1 MITKVIKSDG
11 SEVVFDPE
19 RLNKAAIFGDD
30 GNGNWS
36 HIALDAYR
44 RLYDGCTTK
53 EVNQAIIDACISR
66 KDEAHARM
74 AGRVLVGQIYKEA
87 FGGFTKIPSLPNFY
101 HRMVDSGYWEDMKY
115 TGLELTA
122 LEAVIDHSKDLSYG
136 YAVLK
141 QFRDKYGIKD
151 AVNDILFESPQMMF
165 MGMAMAVMKNMPK
178 ARRIKDVTKLY
189 TYLSDLKINAPTP
202 YLNGLRTGK
211 TGYAS
216 CCVIK
221 ADDTAKSIGVARE
234 VAYTMTVNQAGIGYY
249 LASRSIGDGVRGNTI
264 KHMGKLPYYR
274 GIDAGVKE
282 NRQQSRGGSATV
294 SFLALD
300 PQIDELIRLRNPMT
314 VTSKR
319 INTMDYSVGINKSFV
334 NRVAKNLD
342 WMLVSYKDAPQLHDG
357 MFTMTMEEFDS
368 EVDKIAKD
376 ASIPKTWIKARDLAI
391 EIITQRTET
400 GRLYV
405 YWTDEMNR
413 HTPFKEIIYSSNLCV
428 APETEIL
435 TKDGYQTISDLK
447 DRSVEVWNGEEWS
460 EVVIRKTGSD
470 QKLITVV
477 TDSGQE
483 LVCTPY
489 HKFYIQEGFVGK
501 GRVIEKRAIDL
512 QPGDKLVK
520 FTLSQVVH
528 GSKVLDL
535 AYENGF
541 YSGDGCEVSEN
552 RKLVYLYGGKKHLL
566 SRFRGEFK
574 ISTQELQDRHT
585 LVYKDNLKTKFFVPS
600 SEYTL
605 DSRLEWLAGYLDAD
619 GCVYRNGDNQQL
631 TCASVNKNFL
641 VKIQRLLQE
650 VGVHSKIVLASKSG
664 PQLLPLNNGSGDYGV
679 FNTKDAF
686 RLLISSTETQKLLEM
701 GLKLYRL
708 VLVKHKPNRNAG
720 HFVRIVGIKD
730 DGRRDDTYCFSEPK
744 RHMGVFNGLLTG
756 QCQEISLPTKGYSD
770 MRNLFKYDAEDGE
783 VALCFLASL
792 VAGRVKPEEYEDVA
806 YYTVLMID
814 NVMDIMTYPY
824 ENMESTVKK
833 RRSIGVGIT
842 NVAHYIATHR
852 VPYGSPESK
861 QLVHDLAEL
870 HSYSLHK
877 ASLRLA
883 KERGVCEWI
892 GKTKYPSG
900 WLPIDTYNK
909 AIDSVV
915 KDPTLKQDWESLRKE
930 IIDFGGIRNSV
941 LEAYMPNESSSLA
954 TNTTNGIYPVR
965 DHVIFK
971 KSPQGQVLFIVPDYE
986 ELKDYYT
993 SAWDTPTNDMI
1004 DIYALFQKFTG
1015 QTISAD
1021 LYLDYTKQKDGKISM
1036 KEQLGYLIKATKVG
1050 MKTWYYLNSKVGA
1063 GDSLTAELHAKRQ
1076 AEEETKKNYPL
1087 IADSSVEDP
1096 YCESCA
1102 L

>member
-36 HIALDAYR
+36 HIALDAYK

-178 ARRIKDVTKLY
+178 ARRVKDVTKLY

-413 HTPFKEIIYSSNLCV
+413 HTPFKEIIYSSNLC
-428 APETEIL
+428 
-435 TKDGYQTISDLK
+435 
-447 DRSVEVWNGEEWS
+447 
-460 EVVIRKTGSD
+460 
-470 QKLITVV
+470 
-477 TDSGQE
+477 
-483 LVCTPY
+483 C
-489 HKFYIQEGFVGK
+489 
-501 GRVIEKRAIDL
+501 
-512 QPGDKLVK
+512 
-520 FTLSQVVH
+520 
-528 GSKVLDL
+528 
-535 AYENGF
+535 
-541 YSGDGCEVSEN
+541 
-552 RKLVYLYGGKKHLL
+552 
-566 SRFRGEFK
+566 
-574 ISTQELQDRHT
+574 
-585 LVYKDNLKTKFFVPS
+585 
-600 SEYTL
+600 
-605 DSRLEWLAGYLDAD
+605 
-619 GCVYRNGDNQQL
+619 
-631 TCASVNKNFL
+631 
-641 VKIQRLLQE
+641 
-650 VGVHSKIVLASKSG
+650 
-664 PQLLPLNNGSGDYGV
+664 
-679 FNTKDAF
+679 
-686 RLLISSTETQKLLEM
+686 
-701 GLKLYRL
+701 
-708 VLVKHKPNRNAG
+708 
-720 HFVRIVGIKD
+720 
-730 DGRRDDTYCFSEPK
+730 
-744 RHMGVFNGLLTG
+744 
-756 QCQEISLPTKGYSD
+756 EISLPTKGYSD

-792 VAGRVKPEEYEDVA
+792 VAGRVKQEEYEDVA

-930 IIDFGGIRNSV
+930 IVDFGGIRNSV

-986 ELKDYYT
+986 KLKDYYT
-993 SAWDTPTNDMI
+993 SAWDTPTNDLI

-1063 GDSLTAELHAKRQ
+1063 GDSLTAELHAKKQ

>member
-36 HIALDAYR
+36 HIALDAYK

-413 HTPFKEIIYSSNLCV
+413 HTPFKEIIYSSNLC
-428 APETEIL
+428 
-435 TKDGYQTISDLK
+435 
-447 DRSVEVWNGEEWS
+447 
-460 EVVIRKTGSD
+460 
-470 QKLITVV
+470 
-477 TDSGQE
+477 
-483 LVCTPY
+483 C
-489 HKFYIQEGFVGK
+489 
-501 GRVIEKRAIDL
+501 
-512 QPGDKLVK
+512 
-520 FTLSQVVH
+520 
-528 GSKVLDL
+528 
-535 AYENGF
+535 
-541 YSGDGCEVSEN
+541 
-552 RKLVYLYGGKKHLL
+552 
-566 SRFRGEFK
+566 
-574 ISTQELQDRHT
+574 
-585 LVYKDNLKTKFFVPS
+585 
-600 SEYTL
+600 
-605 DSRLEWLAGYLDAD
+605 
-619 GCVYRNGDNQQL
+619 
-631 TCASVNKNFL
+631 
-641 VKIQRLLQE
+641 
-650 VGVHSKIVLASKSG
+650 
-664 PQLLPLNNGSGDYGV
+664 
-679 FNTKDAF
+679 
-686 RLLISSTETQKLLEM
+686 
-701 GLKLYRL
+701 
-708 VLVKHKPNRNAG
+708 
-720 HFVRIVGIKD
+720 
-730 DGRRDDTYCFSEPK
+730 
-744 RHMGVFNGLLTG
+744 
-756 QCQEISLPTKGYSD
+756 EISLPTKGYSD
-770 MRNLFKYDAEDGE
+770 MRNLFKYDTEDGE

-792 VAGRVKPEEYEDVA
+792 VAGRVKQEEYEDVA

-909 AIDSVV
+909 TIDSVV

-930 IIDFGGIRNSV
+930 IVDFGGIRNSV

-993 SAWDTPTNDMI
+993 SAWDTPTNDLI

-1063 GDSLTAELHAKRQ
+1063 GDSLTAELHAKKQ

>member
-36 HIALDAYR
+36 HIALDAYK

-178 ARRIKDVTKLY
+178 DRRIKDVTKLY

-413 HTPFKEIIYSSNLCV
+413 HTPFKEIIYSSNLC
-428 APETEIL
+428 
-435 TKDGYQTISDLK
+435 
-447 DRSVEVWNGEEWS
+447 
-460 EVVIRKTGSD
+460 
-470 QKLITVV
+470 
-477 TDSGQE
+477 
-483 LVCTPY
+483 C
-489 HKFYIQEGFVGK
+489 
-501 GRVIEKRAIDL
+501 
-512 QPGDKLVK
+512 
-520 FTLSQVVH
+520 
-528 GSKVLDL
+528 
-535 AYENGF
+535 
-541 YSGDGCEVSEN
+541 
-552 RKLVYLYGGKKHLL
+552 
-566 SRFRGEFK
+566 
-574 ISTQELQDRHT
+574 
-585 LVYKDNLKTKFFVPS
+585 
-600 SEYTL
+600 
-605 DSRLEWLAGYLDAD
+605 
-619 GCVYRNGDNQQL
+619 
-631 TCASVNKNFL
+631 
-641 VKIQRLLQE
+641 
-650 VGVHSKIVLASKSG
+650 
-664 PQLLPLNNGSGDYGV
+664 
-679 FNTKDAF
+679 
-686 RLLISSTETQKLLEM
+686 
-701 GLKLYRL
+701 
-708 VLVKHKPNRNAG
+708 
-720 HFVRIVGIKD
+720 
-730 DGRRDDTYCFSEPK
+730 
-744 RHMGVFNGLLTG
+744 
-756 QCQEISLPTKGYSD
+756 EISLPTKGYSD

-792 VAGRVKPEEYEDVA
+792 VAGRVKQEEYEDVA

-883 KERGVCEWI
+883 KERGVCELI

-930 IIDFGGIRNSV
+930 IVDFGGIRNSV

-986 ELKDYYT
+986 KLKDYYT
-993 SAWDTPTNDMI
+993 SAWDTPTNDLI

-1015 QTISAD
+1015 QAISAD

-1063 GDSLTAELHAKRQ
+1063 GDSLTAELHAKKQ

>member
-36 HIALDAYR
+36 HIALDAYK

-178 ARRIKDVTKLY
+178 ARRVKDVTKLY

-413 HTPFKEIIYSSNLCV
+413 HTPFKEIIYSSNLC
-428 APETEIL
+428 
-435 TKDGYQTISDLK
+435 
-447 DRSVEVWNGEEWS
+447 
-460 EVVIRKTGSD
+460 
-470 QKLITVV
+470 
-477 TDSGQE
+477 
-483 LVCTPY
+483 C
-489 HKFYIQEGFVGK
+489 
-501 GRVIEKRAIDL
+501 
-512 QPGDKLVK
+512 
-520 FTLSQVVH
+520 
-528 GSKVLDL
+528 
-535 AYENGF
+535 
-541 YSGDGCEVSEN
+541 
-552 RKLVYLYGGKKHLL
+552 
-566 SRFRGEFK
+566 
-574 ISTQELQDRHT
+574 
-585 LVYKDNLKTKFFVPS
+585 
-600 SEYTL
+600 
-605 DSRLEWLAGYLDAD
+605 
-619 GCVYRNGDNQQL
+619 
-631 TCASVNKNFL
+631 
-641 VKIQRLLQE
+641 
-650 VGVHSKIVLASKSG
+650 
-664 PQLLPLNNGSGDYGV
+664 
-679 FNTKDAF
+679 
-686 RLLISSTETQKLLEM
+686 
-701 GLKLYRL
+701 
-708 VLVKHKPNRNAG
+708 
-720 HFVRIVGIKD
+720 
-730 DGRRDDTYCFSEPK
+730 
-744 RHMGVFNGLLTG
+744 
-756 QCQEISLPTKGYSD
+756 EISLPTKGYSD

-792 VAGRVKPEEYEDVA
+792 VAGRVKQEEYEDVA

-930 IIDFGGIRNSV
+930 IVDFGGIRNSV

-986 ELKDYYT
+986 KLKDYYT
-993 SAWDTPTNDMI
+993 SAWDTPTNDLI

-1015 QTISAD
+1015 QAISAD
-1021 LYLDYTKQKDGKISM
+1021 LYLDYTKHKDGKISM

-1063 GDSLTAELHAKRQ
+1063 GDSLTAELHAKKQ

>member
-413 HTPFKEIIYSSNLCV
+413 HTPFKEIIYSSNLC
-428 APETEIL
+428 
-435 TKDGYQTISDLK
+435 
-447 DRSVEVWNGEEWS
+447 
-460 EVVIRKTGSD
+460 
-470 QKLITVV
+470 
-477 TDSGQE
+477 
-483 LVCTPY
+483 C
-489 HKFYIQEGFVGK
+489 
-501 GRVIEKRAIDL
+501 
-512 QPGDKLVK
+512 
-520 FTLSQVVH
+520 
-528 GSKVLDL
+528 
-535 AYENGF
+535 
-541 YSGDGCEVSEN
+541 
-552 RKLVYLYGGKKHLL
+552 
-566 SRFRGEFK
+566 
-574 ISTQELQDRHT
+574 
-585 LVYKDNLKTKFFVPS
+585 
-600 SEYTL
+600 
-605 DSRLEWLAGYLDAD
+605 
-619 GCVYRNGDNQQL
+619 
-631 TCASVNKNFL
+631 
-641 VKIQRLLQE
+641 
-650 VGVHSKIVLASKSG
+650 
-664 PQLLPLNNGSGDYGV
+664 
-679 FNTKDAF
+679 
-686 RLLISSTETQKLLEM
+686 
-701 GLKLYRL
+701 
-708 VLVKHKPNRNAG
+708 
-720 HFVRIVGIKD
+720 
-730 DGRRDDTYCFSEPK
+730 
-744 RHMGVFNGLLTG
+744 
-756 QCQEISLPTKGYSD
+756 EISLPTKGYSD

-915 KDPTLKQDWESLRKE
+915 EDPTLKQDWESLRKE

>member
-36 HIALDAYR
+36 HIALDAYK

-53 EVNQAIIDACISR
+53 EVNQAIIDACTSR

-413 HTPFKEIIYSSNLCV
+413 HTPFKEIIYSSNLC
-428 APETEIL
+428 
-435 TKDGYQTISDLK
+435 
-447 DRSVEVWNGEEWS
+447 
-460 EVVIRKTGSD
+460 
-470 QKLITVV
+470 
-477 TDSGQE
+477 
-483 LVCTPY
+483 C
-489 HKFYIQEGFVGK
+489 
-501 GRVIEKRAIDL
+501 
-512 QPGDKLVK
+512 
-520 FTLSQVVH
+520 
-528 GSKVLDL
+528 
-535 AYENGF
+535 
-541 YSGDGCEVSEN
+541 
-552 RKLVYLYGGKKHLL
+552 
-566 SRFRGEFK
+566 
-574 ISTQELQDRHT
+574 
-585 LVYKDNLKTKFFVPS
+585 
-600 SEYTL
+600 
-605 DSRLEWLAGYLDAD
+605 
-619 GCVYRNGDNQQL
+619 
-631 TCASVNKNFL
+631 
-641 VKIQRLLQE
+641 
-650 VGVHSKIVLASKSG
+650 
-664 PQLLPLNNGSGDYGV
+664 
-679 FNTKDAF
+679 
-686 RLLISSTETQKLLEM
+686 
-701 GLKLYRL
+701 
-708 VLVKHKPNRNAG
+708 
-720 HFVRIVGIKD
+720 
-730 DGRRDDTYCFSEPK
+730 
-744 RHMGVFNGLLTG
+744 
-756 QCQEISLPTKGYSD
+756 EISLPTKGYSD

-792 VAGRVKPEEYEDVA
+792 VAGRVKQEEYEDVA

-930 IIDFGGIRNSV
+930 IVDFGGIRNSV

-986 ELKDYYT
+986 KLKDYYT
-993 SAWDTPTNDMI
+993 SAWDTPTNDLI

-1063 GDSLTAELHAKRQ
+1063 GDSLTAELHAKKQ

>member
-101 HRMVDSGYWEDMKY
+101 HRMVDSGYWEDMGY

-413 HTPFKEIIYSSNLCV
+413 HTPFKEIIYSSNLC
-428 APETEIL
+428 
-435 TKDGYQTISDLK
+435 
-447 DRSVEVWNGEEWS
+447 
-460 EVVIRKTGSD
+460 
-470 QKLITVV
+470 
-477 TDSGQE
+477 
-483 LVCTPY
+483 C
-489 HKFYIQEGFVGK
+489 
-501 GRVIEKRAIDL
+501 
-512 QPGDKLVK
+512 
-520 FTLSQVVH
+520 
-528 GSKVLDL
+528 
-535 AYENGF
+535 
-541 YSGDGCEVSEN
+541 
-552 RKLVYLYGGKKHLL
+552 
-566 SRFRGEFK
+566 
-574 ISTQELQDRHT
+574 
-585 LVYKDNLKTKFFVPS
+585 
-600 SEYTL
+600 
-605 DSRLEWLAGYLDAD
+605 
-619 GCVYRNGDNQQL
+619 
-631 TCASVNKNFL
+631 
-641 VKIQRLLQE
+641 
-650 VGVHSKIVLASKSG
+650 
-664 PQLLPLNNGSGDYGV
+664 
-679 FNTKDAF
+679 
-686 RLLISSTETQKLLEM
+686 
-701 GLKLYRL
+701 
-708 VLVKHKPNRNAG
+708 
-720 HFVRIVGIKD
+720 
-730 DGRRDDTYCFSEPK
+730 
-744 RHMGVFNGLLTG
+744 
-756 QCQEISLPTKGYSD
+756 EISLPTKGYSD

-1015 QTISAD
+1015 QAISAD

-1063 GDSLTAELHAKRQ
+1063 GDSLTAELHAKKQ

>member
-36 HIALDAYR
+36 HIALDAYK

-413 HTPFKEIIYSSNLCV
+413 HTPFKEVIYSSNLC
-428 APETEIL
+428 
-435 TKDGYQTISDLK
+435 
-447 DRSVEVWNGEEWS
+447 
-460 EVVIRKTGSD
+460 
-470 QKLITVV
+470 
-477 TDSGQE
+477 
-483 LVCTPY
+483 C
-489 HKFYIQEGFVGK
+489 
-501 GRVIEKRAIDL
+501 
-512 QPGDKLVK
+512 
-520 FTLSQVVH
+520 
-528 GSKVLDL
+528 
-535 AYENGF
+535 
-541 YSGDGCEVSEN
+541 
-552 RKLVYLYGGKKHLL
+552 
-566 SRFRGEFK
+566 
-574 ISTQELQDRHT
+574 
-585 LVYKDNLKTKFFVPS
+585 
-600 SEYTL
+600 
-605 DSRLEWLAGYLDAD
+605 
-619 GCVYRNGDNQQL
+619 
-631 TCASVNKNFL
+631 
-641 VKIQRLLQE
+641 
-650 VGVHSKIVLASKSG
+650 
-664 PQLLPLNNGSGDYGV
+664 
-679 FNTKDAF
+679 
-686 RLLISSTETQKLLEM
+686 
-701 GLKLYRL
+701 
-708 VLVKHKPNRNAG
+708 
-720 HFVRIVGIKD
+720 
-730 DGRRDDTYCFSEPK
+730 
-744 RHMGVFNGLLTG
+744 
-756 QCQEISLPTKGYSD
+756 EISLPTKGYSD

-792 VAGRVKPEEYEDVA
+792 VAGRVKQEEYEDVA

-930 IIDFGGIRNSV
+930 IVDFGGIRNSV

-1015 QTISAD
+1015 QAISAD

-1063 GDSLTAELHAKRQ
+1063 GDSLTAELHAKKQ

>member
-36 HIALDAYR
+36 HIALDAYK

-413 HTPFKEIIYSSNLCV
+413 HTPFKEIIYSSNLC
-428 APETEIL
+428 
-435 TKDGYQTISDLK
+435 
-447 DRSVEVWNGEEWS
+447 
-460 EVVIRKTGSD
+460 
-470 QKLITVV
+470 
-477 TDSGQE
+477 
-483 LVCTPY
+483 C
-489 HKFYIQEGFVGK
+489 
-501 GRVIEKRAIDL
+501 
-512 QPGDKLVK
+512 
-520 FTLSQVVH
+520 
-528 GSKVLDL
+528 
-535 AYENGF
+535 
-541 YSGDGCEVSEN
+541 
-552 RKLVYLYGGKKHLL
+552 
-566 SRFRGEFK
+566 
-574 ISTQELQDRHT
+574 
-585 LVYKDNLKTKFFVPS
+585 
-600 SEYTL
+600 
-605 DSRLEWLAGYLDAD
+605 
-619 GCVYRNGDNQQL
+619 
-631 TCASVNKNFL
+631 
-641 VKIQRLLQE
+641 
-650 VGVHSKIVLASKSG
+650 
-664 PQLLPLNNGSGDYGV
+664 
-679 FNTKDAF
+679 
-686 RLLISSTETQKLLEM
+686 
-701 GLKLYRL
+701 
-708 VLVKHKPNRNAG
+708 
-720 HFVRIVGIKD
+720 
-730 DGRRDDTYCFSEPK
+730 
-744 RHMGVFNGLLTG
+744 
-756 QCQEISLPTKGYSD
+756 EISLPTKGYSD
-770 MRNLFKYDAEDGE
+770 MRNLFKYDTEDGE

-792 VAGRVKPEEYEDVA
+792 VAGRVKQEEYEDVA

-915 KDPTLKQDWESLRKE
+915 KDPTLKQDWECLRKE
-930 IIDFGGIRNSV
+930 IVDFGGIRNSV

-986 ELKDYYT
+986 KLKDYYT
-993 SAWDTPTNDMI
+993 SAWDTPTNDLI

-1063 GDSLTAELHAKRQ
+1063 GDSLTAELHAKKQ

>member
-36 HIALDAYR
+36 HIALDAYKK
-44 RLYDGCTTK
+44 LYDGCTTK

-413 HTPFKEIIYSSNLCV
+413 HTPFKEIIYSSNLC
-428 APETEIL
+428 
-435 TKDGYQTISDLK
+435 
-447 DRSVEVWNGEEWS
+447 
-460 EVVIRKTGSD
+460 
-470 QKLITVV
+470 
-477 TDSGQE
+477 
-483 LVCTPY
+483 C
-489 HKFYIQEGFVGK
+489 
-501 GRVIEKRAIDL
+501 
-512 QPGDKLVK
+512 
-520 FTLSQVVH
+520 
-528 GSKVLDL
+528 
-535 AYENGF
+535 
-541 YSGDGCEVSEN
+541 
-552 RKLVYLYGGKKHLL
+552 
-566 SRFRGEFK
+566 
-574 ISTQELQDRHT
+574 
-585 LVYKDNLKTKFFVPS
+585 
-600 SEYTL
+600 
-605 DSRLEWLAGYLDAD
+605 
-619 GCVYRNGDNQQL
+619 
-631 TCASVNKNFL
+631 
-641 VKIQRLLQE
+641 
-650 VGVHSKIVLASKSG
+650 
-664 PQLLPLNNGSGDYGV
+664 
-679 FNTKDAF
+679 
-686 RLLISSTETQKLLEM
+686 
-701 GLKLYRL
+701 
-708 VLVKHKPNRNAG
+708 
-720 HFVRIVGIKD
+720 
-730 DGRRDDTYCFSEPK
+730 
-744 RHMGVFNGLLTG
+744 
-756 QCQEISLPTKGYSD
+756 EISLPTKGYSD

-792 VAGRVKPEEYEDVA
+792 VAGRVKQEEYEDVA

-909 AIDSVV
+909 TIDSVV

-930 IIDFGGIRNSV
+930 IVDFGGIRNSV

-986 ELKDYYT
+986 KLKDYYT
-993 SAWDTPTNDMI
+993 SAWDTPTNDLI

-1015 QTISAD
+1015 QAISAD

-1063 GDSLTAELHAKRQ
+1063 GDSLTAELHAKKQ
-1076 AEEETKKNYPL
+1076 AEEETRKNYPL

>member
-19 RLNKAAIFGDD
+19 RLNKAAIFGDH

-36 HIALDAYR
+36 HIALDAYK

-165 MGMAMAVMKNMPK
+165 MGMGMAVMKNMPK
-178 ARRIKDVTKLY
+178 DRRIKDVTKLY

-357 MFTMTMEEFDS
+357 MFTMSMEEFDS

-413 HTPFKEIIYSSNLCV
+413 HTPFKETIYSSNLC
-428 APETEIL
+428 
-435 TKDGYQTISDLK
+435 
-447 DRSVEVWNGEEWS
+447 
-460 EVVIRKTGSD
+460 
-470 QKLITVV
+470 
-477 TDSGQE
+477 
-483 LVCTPY
+483 C
-489 HKFYIQEGFVGK
+489 
-501 GRVIEKRAIDL
+501 
-512 QPGDKLVK
+512 
-520 FTLSQVVH
+520 
-528 GSKVLDL
+528 
-535 AYENGF
+535 
-541 YSGDGCEVSEN
+541 
-552 RKLVYLYGGKKHLL
+552 
-566 SRFRGEFK
+566 
-574 ISTQELQDRHT
+574 
-585 LVYKDNLKTKFFVPS
+585 
-600 SEYTL
+600 
-605 DSRLEWLAGYLDAD
+605 
-619 GCVYRNGDNQQL
+619 
-631 TCASVNKNFL
+631 
-641 VKIQRLLQE
+641 
-650 VGVHSKIVLASKSG
+650 
-664 PQLLPLNNGSGDYGV
+664 
-679 FNTKDAF
+679 
-686 RLLISSTETQKLLEM
+686 
-701 GLKLYRL
+701 
-708 VLVKHKPNRNAG
+708 
-720 HFVRIVGIKD
+720 
-730 DGRRDDTYCFSEPK
+730 
-744 RHMGVFNGLLTG
+744 
-756 QCQEISLPTKGYSD
+756 EISLPTKGYSD

-909 AIDSVV
+909 TIDSVV

-930 IIDFGGIRNSV
+930 IVDFGGIRNSV

-986 ELKDYYT
+986 KLKDYYT
-993 SAWDTPTNDMI
+993 SAWDTPTNDLI

-1015 QTISAD
+1015 QAISAD

-1063 GDSLTAELHAKRQ
+1063 GDSLTAELHAKKQ

>member
-36 HIALDAYR
+36 HIALDAYK

-122 LEAVIDHSKDLSYG
+122 LEAVVDHSKDLSYG

-178 ARRIKDVTKLY
+178 DRRIKDVTKLY

-391 EIITQRTET
+391 EILTQRTET

-413 HTPFKEIIYSSNLCV
+413 HTPFKEIIYSSNLC
-428 APETEIL
+428 
-435 TKDGYQTISDLK
+435 
-447 DRSVEVWNGEEWS
+447 
-460 EVVIRKTGSD
+460 
-470 QKLITVV
+470 
-477 TDSGQE
+477 
-483 LVCTPY
+483 C
-489 HKFYIQEGFVGK
+489 
-501 GRVIEKRAIDL
+501 
-512 QPGDKLVK
+512 
-520 FTLSQVVH
+520 
-528 GSKVLDL
+528 
-535 AYENGF
+535 
-541 YSGDGCEVSEN
+541 
-552 RKLVYLYGGKKHLL
+552 
-566 SRFRGEFK
+566 
-574 ISTQELQDRHT
+574 
-585 LVYKDNLKTKFFVPS
+585 
-600 SEYTL
+600 
-605 DSRLEWLAGYLDAD
+605 
-619 GCVYRNGDNQQL
+619 
-631 TCASVNKNFL
+631 
-641 VKIQRLLQE
+641 
-650 VGVHSKIVLASKSG
+650 
-664 PQLLPLNNGSGDYGV
+664 
-679 FNTKDAF
+679 
-686 RLLISSTETQKLLEM
+686 
-701 GLKLYRL
+701 
-708 VLVKHKPNRNAG
+708 
-720 HFVRIVGIKD
+720 
-730 DGRRDDTYCFSEPK
+730 
-744 RHMGVFNGLLTG
+744 
-756 QCQEISLPTKGYSD
+756 EISLPTKGYSD
-770 MRNLFKYDAEDGE
+770 MRNLFEYDAEDGE

-930 IIDFGGIRNSV
+930 IVDFGGIRNSV

-986 ELKDYYT
+986 KLKDYYT
-993 SAWDTPTNDMI
+993 SAWDTPTNDLI

-1015 QTISAD
+1015 QAISAD

-1063 GDSLTAELHAKRQ
+1063 GDSLTAELHAKKQ

>member
-36 HIALDAYR
+36 HIALDAYK

-178 ARRIKDVTKLY
+178 DRRIKDVTKLY

-282 NRQQSRGGSATV
+282 NKQQSRGGSATI

-376 ASIPKTWIKARDLAI
+376 TSIPKTWIKARDLAI

-413 HTPFKEIIYSSNLCV
+413 HTPFKEIIYSSNLC
-428 APETEIL
+428 
-435 TKDGYQTISDLK
+435 
-447 DRSVEVWNGEEWS
+447 
-460 EVVIRKTGSD
+460 
-470 QKLITVV
+470 
-477 TDSGQE
+477 
-483 LVCTPY
+483 C
-489 HKFYIQEGFVGK
+489 
-501 GRVIEKRAIDL
+501 
-512 QPGDKLVK
+512 
-520 FTLSQVVH
+520 
-528 GSKVLDL
+528 
-535 AYENGF
+535 
-541 YSGDGCEVSEN
+541 
-552 RKLVYLYGGKKHLL
+552 
-566 SRFRGEFK
+566 
-574 ISTQELQDRHT
+574 
-585 LVYKDNLKTKFFVPS
+585 
-600 SEYTL
+600 
-605 DSRLEWLAGYLDAD
+605 
-619 GCVYRNGDNQQL
+619 
-631 TCASVNKNFL
+631 
-641 VKIQRLLQE
+641 
-650 VGVHSKIVLASKSG
+650 
-664 PQLLPLNNGSGDYGV
+664 
-679 FNTKDAF
+679 
-686 RLLISSTETQKLLEM
+686 
-701 GLKLYRL
+701 
-708 VLVKHKPNRNAG
+708 
-720 HFVRIVGIKD
+720 
-730 DGRRDDTYCFSEPK
+730 
-744 RHMGVFNGLLTG
+744 
-756 QCQEISLPTKGYSD
+756 EISLPTKGYSD
-770 MRNLFKYDAEDGE
+770 MRNLFKYDTEDGE

-792 VAGRVKPEEYEDVA
+792 VAGRVKQEEYEDVA

-909 AIDSVV
+909 TIDSVV

-930 IIDFGGIRNSV
+930 IVDFGGIRNSV

-986 ELKDYYT
+986 KLKDYYT
-993 SAWDTPTNDMI
+993 SAWDTPTNDLI

-1015 QTISAD
+1015 QAISAD

-1063 GDSLTAELHAKRQ
+1063 GDSLTAELHAKKQ

>member
-1 MITKVIKSDG
+1 MITQVIKSDG

-36 HIALDAYR
+36 HIALDAYK

-178 ARRIKDVTKLY
+178 DRRIKDVTKLY

-413 HTPFKEIIYSSNLCV
+413 HTPFKETIYSSNLC
-428 APETEIL
+428 
-435 TKDGYQTISDLK
+435 
-447 DRSVEVWNGEEWS
+447 
-460 EVVIRKTGSD
+460 
-470 QKLITVV
+470 
-477 TDSGQE
+477 
-483 LVCTPY
+483 C
-489 HKFYIQEGFVGK
+489 
-501 GRVIEKRAIDL
+501 
-512 QPGDKLVK
+512 
-520 FTLSQVVH
+520 
-528 GSKVLDL
+528 
-535 AYENGF
+535 
-541 YSGDGCEVSEN
+541 
-552 RKLVYLYGGKKHLL
+552 
-566 SRFRGEFK
+566 
-574 ISTQELQDRHT
+574 
-585 LVYKDNLKTKFFVPS
+585 
-600 SEYTL
+600 
-605 DSRLEWLAGYLDAD
+605 
-619 GCVYRNGDNQQL
+619 
-631 TCASVNKNFL
+631 
-641 VKIQRLLQE
+641 
-650 VGVHSKIVLASKSG
+650 
-664 PQLLPLNNGSGDYGV
+664 
-679 FNTKDAF
+679 
-686 RLLISSTETQKLLEM
+686 
-701 GLKLYRL
+701 
-708 VLVKHKPNRNAG
+708 
-720 HFVRIVGIKD
+720 
-730 DGRRDDTYCFSEPK
+730 
-744 RHMGVFNGLLTG
+744 
-756 QCQEISLPTKGYSD
+756 EISLPTKGYSD

-930 IIDFGGIRNSV
+930 IVDFGGIRNSV

-986 ELKDYYT
+986 KLKDYYT
-993 SAWDTPTNDMI
+993 SAWDTPTNDLI

-1015 QTISAD
+1015 QAISAD

-1063 GDSLTAELHAKRQ
+1063 GDSLTAELHAKKQ
-1076 AEEETKKNYPL
+1076 AEEETRKNYPL

>member
-36 HIALDAYR
+36 HIALDAYK

-74 AGRVLVGQIYKEA
+74 AGRVLVGQIYKEV

-101 HRMVDSGYWEDMKY
+101 HRMVDSGYWEDMGY

-178 ARRIKDVTKLY
+178 VRRVKDVTKLY

-413 HTPFKEIIYSSNLCV
+413 HTPFKETIYSSNLCV

-460 EVVIRKTGSD
+460 EVVVRKTGSNR
-470 QKLITVV
+470 KLITVV
-477 TDSGQE
+477 TSTGKE
-483 LVCTPY
+483 LTCTPY
-489 HKFYIQEGFVGK
+489 HRFY
-501 GRVIEKRAIDL
+501 
-512 QPGDKLVK
+512 
-520 FTLSQVVH
+520 
-528 GSKVLDL
+528 
-535 AYENGF
+535 
-541 YSGDGCEVSEN
+541 
-552 RKLVYLYGGKKHLL
+552 
-566 SRFRGEFK
+566 
-574 ISTQELQDRHT
+574 LQDNP
-585 LVYKDNLKTKFFVPS
+585 LEKMACDLKVGDQLIELNLPDQNTVARQK
-600 SEYTL
+600 
-605 DSRLEWLAGYLDAD
+605 
-619 GCVYRNGDNQQL
+619 
-631 TCASVNKNFL
+631 
-641 VKIQRLLQE
+641 E
-650 VGVHSKIVLASKSG
+650 VVVEIRDHG
-664 PQLLPLNNGSGDYGV
+664 
-679 FNTKDAF
+679 
-686 RLLISSTETQKLLEM
+686 
-701 GLKLYRL
+701 
-708 VLVKHKPNRNAG
+708 
-720 HFVRIVGIKD
+720 RI
-730 DGRRDDTYCFSEPK
+730 DDTYCFSEPK

-770 MRNLFKYDAEDGE
+770 MRNIFEYDVEDGE

-930 IIDFGGIRNSV
+930 IVDFGGIRNSV

-986 ELKDYYT
+986 KLKDYYT
-993 SAWDTPTNDMI
+993 SAWDTPTNDLI

-1015 QTISAD
+1015 QAISAD

-1063 GDSLTAELHAKRQ
+1063 GDSLTAELHAKKQ

>member
-1 MITKVIKSDG
+1 MITQVIKSDG

-36 HIALDAYR
+36 HIALDAYK

-357 MFTMTMEEFDS
+357 MFTMSMEEFDS

-413 HTPFKEIIYSSNLCV
+413 HTPFKETIYSSNLC
-428 APETEIL
+428 
-435 TKDGYQTISDLK
+435 
-447 DRSVEVWNGEEWS
+447 
-460 EVVIRKTGSD
+460 
-470 QKLITVV
+470 
-477 TDSGQE
+477 
-483 LVCTPY
+483 C
-489 HKFYIQEGFVGK
+489 
-501 GRVIEKRAIDL
+501 
-512 QPGDKLVK
+512 
-520 FTLSQVVH
+520 
-528 GSKVLDL
+528 
-535 AYENGF
+535 
-541 YSGDGCEVSEN
+541 
-552 RKLVYLYGGKKHLL
+552 
-566 SRFRGEFK
+566 
-574 ISTQELQDRHT
+574 
-585 LVYKDNLKTKFFVPS
+585 
-600 SEYTL
+600 
-605 DSRLEWLAGYLDAD
+605 
-619 GCVYRNGDNQQL
+619 
-631 TCASVNKNFL
+631 
-641 VKIQRLLQE
+641 
-650 VGVHSKIVLASKSG
+650 
-664 PQLLPLNNGSGDYGV
+664 
-679 FNTKDAF
+679 
-686 RLLISSTETQKLLEM
+686 
-701 GLKLYRL
+701 
-708 VLVKHKPNRNAG
+708 
-720 HFVRIVGIKD
+720 
-730 DGRRDDTYCFSEPK
+730 
-744 RHMGVFNGLLTG
+744 
-756 QCQEISLPTKGYSD
+756 EISLPTKGYSD
-770 MRNLFKYDAEDGE
+770 MRNLFKYDVEDGE

-792 VAGRVKPEEYEDVA
+792 VAGRVKPEEYGDVA

-930 IIDFGGIRNSV
+930 IVDFGGIRNSV

-986 ELKDYYT
+986 KLKDYYT
-993 SAWDTPTNDMI
+993 SAWDTPTNDLI

-1015 QTISAD
+1015 QAISAD

-1063 GDSLTAELHAKRQ
+1063 GDSLTAELHAKKQ

>member
-36 HIALDAYR
+36 HIALDAYK

-413 HTPFKEIIYSSNLCV
+413 HTPFKEIIYSSNLC
-428 APETEIL
+428 
-435 TKDGYQTISDLK
+435 
-447 DRSVEVWNGEEWS
+447 
-460 EVVIRKTGSD
+460 
-470 QKLITVV
+470 
-477 TDSGQE
+477 
-483 LVCTPY
+483 C
-489 HKFYIQEGFVGK
+489 
-501 GRVIEKRAIDL
+501 
-512 QPGDKLVK
+512 
-520 FTLSQVVH
+520 
-528 GSKVLDL
+528 
-535 AYENGF
+535 
-541 YSGDGCEVSEN
+541 
-552 RKLVYLYGGKKHLL
+552 
-566 SRFRGEFK
+566 
-574 ISTQELQDRHT
+574 
-585 LVYKDNLKTKFFVPS
+585 
-600 SEYTL
+600 
-605 DSRLEWLAGYLDAD
+605 
-619 GCVYRNGDNQQL
+619 
-631 TCASVNKNFL
+631 
-641 VKIQRLLQE
+641 
-650 VGVHSKIVLASKSG
+650 
-664 PQLLPLNNGSGDYGV
+664 
-679 FNTKDAF
+679 
-686 RLLISSTETQKLLEM
+686 
-701 GLKLYRL
+701 
-708 VLVKHKPNRNAG
+708 
-720 HFVRIVGIKD
+720 
-730 DGRRDDTYCFSEPK
+730 
-744 RHMGVFNGLLTG
+744 
-756 QCQEISLPTKGYSD
+756 EISLPTKGYSD

-792 VAGRVKPEEYEDVA
+792 VAGRVKQEEYEDVA

-930 IIDFGGIRNSV
+930 IVDFGGIRNSV

-986 ELKDYYT
+986 KLKDYYT
-993 SAWDTPTNDMI
+993 SAWDTPTNDLI

-1015 QTISAD
+1015 QAISAD

-1063 GDSLTAELHAKRQ
+1063 GDSLTAELHAKKQ

>member
-36 HIALDAYR
+36 HIALDAYK

-391 EIITQRTET
+391 EILTQRTET

-413 HTPFKEIIYSSNLCV
+413 HTPFKEIIYSSNLC
-428 APETEIL
+428 
-435 TKDGYQTISDLK
+435 
-447 DRSVEVWNGEEWS
+447 
-460 EVVIRKTGSD
+460 
-470 QKLITVV
+470 
-477 TDSGQE
+477 
-483 LVCTPY
+483 C
-489 HKFYIQEGFVGK
+489 
-501 GRVIEKRAIDL
+501 
-512 QPGDKLVK
+512 
-520 FTLSQVVH
+520 
-528 GSKVLDL
+528 
-535 AYENGF
+535 
-541 YSGDGCEVSEN
+541 
-552 RKLVYLYGGKKHLL
+552 
-566 SRFRGEFK
+566 
-574 ISTQELQDRHT
+574 
-585 LVYKDNLKTKFFVPS
+585 
-600 SEYTL
+600 
-605 DSRLEWLAGYLDAD
+605 
-619 GCVYRNGDNQQL
+619 
-631 TCASVNKNFL
+631 
-641 VKIQRLLQE
+641 
-650 VGVHSKIVLASKSG
+650 
-664 PQLLPLNNGSGDYGV
+664 
-679 FNTKDAF
+679 
-686 RLLISSTETQKLLEM
+686 
-701 GLKLYRL
+701 
-708 VLVKHKPNRNAG
+708 
-720 HFVRIVGIKD
+720 
-730 DGRRDDTYCFSEPK
+730 
-744 RHMGVFNGLLTG
+744 
-756 QCQEISLPTKGYSD
+756 EISLPTKGYSD

-792 VAGRVKPEEYEDVA
+792 VAGRVKQEEYEDVA

-930 IIDFGGIRNSV
+930 IVDFGGIRNSV

-986 ELKDYYT
+986 KLKDYYT
-993 SAWDTPTNDMI
+993 SAWDTPTNDLI

-1015 QTISAD
+1015 QAISAD

-1063 GDSLTAELHAKRQ
+1063 GDSLTAELHAKKQ

>member
-36 HIALDAYR
+36 HIALDAYK

-101 HRMVDSGYWEDMKY
+101 HRMVDSGYWEDMGY

-314 VTSKR
+314 VTSRR

-413 HTPFKEIIYSSNLCV
+413 HTPFKEIIYSSNLC
-428 APETEIL
+428 
-435 TKDGYQTISDLK
+435 
-447 DRSVEVWNGEEWS
+447 
-460 EVVIRKTGSD
+460 
-470 QKLITVV
+470 
-477 TDSGQE
+477 
-483 LVCTPY
+483 C
-489 HKFYIQEGFVGK
+489 
-501 GRVIEKRAIDL
+501 
-512 QPGDKLVK
+512 
-520 FTLSQVVH
+520 
-528 GSKVLDL
+528 
-535 AYENGF
+535 
-541 YSGDGCEVSEN
+541 
-552 RKLVYLYGGKKHLL
+552 
-566 SRFRGEFK
+566 
-574 ISTQELQDRHT
+574 
-585 LVYKDNLKTKFFVPS
+585 
-600 SEYTL
+600 
-605 DSRLEWLAGYLDAD
+605 
-619 GCVYRNGDNQQL
+619 
-631 TCASVNKNFL
+631 
-641 VKIQRLLQE
+641 
-650 VGVHSKIVLASKSG
+650 
-664 PQLLPLNNGSGDYGV
+664 
-679 FNTKDAF
+679 
-686 RLLISSTETQKLLEM
+686 
-701 GLKLYRL
+701 
-708 VLVKHKPNRNAG
+708 
-720 HFVRIVGIKD
+720 
-730 DGRRDDTYCFSEPK
+730 
-744 RHMGVFNGLLTG
+744 
-756 QCQEISLPTKGYSD
+756 EISLPTKGYSD

-1063 GDSLTAELHAKRQ
+1063 GDSLTAELRAKRQ

>member
-413 HTPFKEIIYSSNLCV
+413 HTPFKEIIYSSNLC
-428 APETEIL
+428 
-435 TKDGYQTISDLK
+435 
-447 DRSVEVWNGEEWS
+447 
-460 EVVIRKTGSD
+460 
-470 QKLITVV
+470 
-477 TDSGQE
+477 
-483 LVCTPY
+483 C
-489 HKFYIQEGFVGK
+489 
-501 GRVIEKRAIDL
+501 
-512 QPGDKLVK
+512 
-520 FTLSQVVH
+520 
-528 GSKVLDL
+528 
-535 AYENGF
+535 
-541 YSGDGCEVSEN
+541 
-552 RKLVYLYGGKKHLL
+552 
-566 SRFRGEFK
+566 
-574 ISTQELQDRHT
+574 
-585 LVYKDNLKTKFFVPS
+585 
-600 SEYTL
+600 
-605 DSRLEWLAGYLDAD
+605 
-619 GCVYRNGDNQQL
+619 
-631 TCASVNKNFL
+631 
-641 VKIQRLLQE
+641 
-650 VGVHSKIVLASKSG
+650 
-664 PQLLPLNNGSGDYGV
+664 
-679 FNTKDAF
+679 
-686 RLLISSTETQKLLEM
+686 
-701 GLKLYRL
+701 
-708 VLVKHKPNRNAG
+708 
-720 HFVRIVGIKD
+720 
-730 DGRRDDTYCFSEPK
+730 
-744 RHMGVFNGLLTG
+744 
-756 QCQEISLPTKGYSD
+756 EISLPTKGYSD

>member
-36 HIALDAYR
+36 HIALDAYK

-178 ARRIKDVTKLY
+178 DRRIKDVTKLY

-282 NRQQSRGGSATV
+282 NRQQSRGGSATI

-413 HTPFKEIIYSSNLCV
+413 HTPFKEIIYSSNLC
-428 APETEIL
+428 
-435 TKDGYQTISDLK
+435 
-447 DRSVEVWNGEEWS
+447 
-460 EVVIRKTGSD
+460 
-470 QKLITVV
+470 
-477 TDSGQE
+477 
-483 LVCTPY
+483 C
-489 HKFYIQEGFVGK
+489 
-501 GRVIEKRAIDL
+501 
-512 QPGDKLVK
+512 
-520 FTLSQVVH
+520 
-528 GSKVLDL
+528 
-535 AYENGF
+535 
-541 YSGDGCEVSEN
+541 
-552 RKLVYLYGGKKHLL
+552 
-566 SRFRGEFK
+566 
-574 ISTQELQDRHT
+574 
-585 LVYKDNLKTKFFVPS
+585 
-600 SEYTL
+600 
-605 DSRLEWLAGYLDAD
+605 
-619 GCVYRNGDNQQL
+619 
-631 TCASVNKNFL
+631 
-641 VKIQRLLQE
+641 
-650 VGVHSKIVLASKSG
+650 
-664 PQLLPLNNGSGDYGV
+664 
-679 FNTKDAF
+679 
-686 RLLISSTETQKLLEM
+686 
-701 GLKLYRL
+701 
-708 VLVKHKPNRNAG
+708 
-720 HFVRIVGIKD
+720 
-730 DGRRDDTYCFSEPK
+730 
-744 RHMGVFNGLLTG
+744 
-756 QCQEISLPTKGYSD
+756 EISLPTKGYSD
-770 MRNLFKYDAEDGE
+770 MRNLFEYDAEDGE

-792 VAGRVKPEEYEDVA
+792 VAGRVKQEEYEDVA

-909 AIDSVV
+909 TIDSVV

-930 IIDFGGIRNSV
+930 IVDFGGIRNSV

-986 ELKDYYT
+986 KLKDYYT
-993 SAWDTPTNDMI
+993 SAWDTPTNDLI

-1015 QTISAD
+1015 QAISAD
-1021 LYLDYTKQKDGKISM
+1021 LYLDYTKHKDGKISM

-1063 GDSLTAELHAKRQ
+1063 GDSLTAELHAKKQ